1 MGKKEHNIAL
11 IIPIINEGERI
22 IQLLNRIKVKNLHNL
37 IDIILVD
44 GGSSDGSLKLDLFK
58 SLNVKYLLIKYNSNG
73 LSQQLQFAYAF
84 ALENKYNGLITIDGN
99 NKDDPSSI
107 PQFIKL
113 LKEGFDFIQASRFI
127 NGGYHK
133 NTPIHRT
140 LGIKLIHAPIL
151 SFFSGFK
158 WTDTTQGFRGYSS
171 KVLSDKKIKIFRSI
185 FKTYELLAYL
195 SYIIPKY
202 GYKCIEV
209 PTTREYP
216 LGKNPTKINGFI
228 ENFKIFMILL
238 KTCLG
243 RYNVNQED
251 E

>member
-1 MGKKEHNIAL
+1 MDLYYPTKSILKKILPRLFRGSVIVFDE
-11 IIPIINEGERI
+11 INCDYCPGET
-22 IQLLNRIKVKNLHNL
+22 QA
-37 IDIILVD
+37 ILE
-44 GGSSDGSLKLDLFK
+44 SLKFT
-58 SLNVKYLLIKYNSNG
+58 SL
-73 LSQQLQFAYAF
+73 
-84 ALENKYNGLITIDGN
+84 
-99 NKDDPSSI
+99 
-107 PQFIKL
+107 
-113 LKEGFDFIQASRFI
+113 
-127 NGGYHK
+127 
-133 NTPIHRT
+133 
-140 LGIKLIHAPIL
+140 PIL

-195 SYIIPKY
+195 SYIIPKC

-228 ENFKIFMILL
+228 ENFKIFVILL

-243 RYNVNQED
+243 KYNVNQED